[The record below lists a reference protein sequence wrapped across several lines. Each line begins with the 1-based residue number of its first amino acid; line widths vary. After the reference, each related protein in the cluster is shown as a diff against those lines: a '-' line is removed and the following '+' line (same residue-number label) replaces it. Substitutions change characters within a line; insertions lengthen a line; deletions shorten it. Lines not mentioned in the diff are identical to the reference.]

1 MKNLSAYIIEAKRL
15 SDLKGKR
22 IGKIEVSE
30 PDNTVYVLMCSDNGT
45 NPNMLIILMGPGV
58 HSMFPGRLV
67 AVRRSDN
74 FHLLTR
80 IEPKDS
86 IKFHLQYAVD
96 VLNVKGAWDMVN
108 EPKME
113 IISTSHYITDMM
125 RQFPDIDFATVTDMD
140 EGRDLMK
147 KYMQIKN

>member
-1 MKNLSAYIIEAKRL
+1 MKDLSTYLYEARTLK
-15 SDLKGKR
+15 DLKGKQVN
-22 IGKIEVSE
+22 KIEVGE

>member
-1 MKNLSAYIIEAKRL
+1 MKDLSTYLYEARTLK
-15 SDLKGKR
+15 DLKGKQVN
-22 IGKIEVSE
+22 KIEVGE

-58 HSMFPGRLV
+58 RIMFPGRLV

-80 IEPKDS
+80 IEPRDS

-96 VLNVKGAWDMVN
+96 SLNVKGAWGMVN

-113 IISTSHYITDMM
+113 IISTGHYVTDMM